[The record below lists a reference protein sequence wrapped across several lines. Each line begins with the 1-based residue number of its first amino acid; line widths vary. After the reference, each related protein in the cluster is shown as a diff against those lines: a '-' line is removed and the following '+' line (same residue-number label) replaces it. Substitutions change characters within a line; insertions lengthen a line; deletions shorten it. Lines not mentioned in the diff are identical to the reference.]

1 MGNLNRHLA
10 SAKHKE
16 NVRIELE
23 LREIPDPIAHE
34 EPLEEFINLH
44 PPFDHNIPDCP
55 PVHWAHIMGAVGSN
69 QPSILSSS
77 KSSFH
82 HPAEDDPACGFD
94 NSSWISEDDSSV
106 NSDESYDQDLVDEQ
120 RRSRRNNHQE
130 AGWEPFGS
138 KSMFFACL
146 ICNLLRNRI
155 STATL
160 KFLWWIMKELGCEL
174 PSFHLVKRKQSQ
186 LFERLGKLSE
196 RNESARDRKIF
207 YVRNIPRLLQ
217 REFANP
223 KISNQLV
230 TYPDDSPQIVSEMW
244 HGGKWRTAT
253 QFLAPL
259 AKTILGCFWIGDF
272 VESNGQVG
280 LVVRFARR
288 GGDALYAYVHPIV
301 DQILDADIIQLW
313 DVESLNQCPLPAI
326 HLVVKNRQRM
336 HITSAWP
343 FLLDAT
349 LLQRVSELKARAGH
363 LRVLVAPLILFCDDL
378 SGARSKRYNPHI
390 NWALQFAGLP
400 FKSQQEDYN
409 IHLIT
414 VSDQV
419 EGVEMGAELVKQI
432 TEQAE
437 KGVQVYHATLQ
448 EEVLVVSPVMAIL
461 GDNPMHSELGA
472 HIGLKGNF
480 PCRFCDASASFDS
493 AAALERFVTVGRP
506 RNPDSTRMQ
515 LLQYMHLAAMSGAKT
530 QTRKMQTDSGI
541 KCSRQEVLLTKLYE
555 FAKSKPTQHQRDQ
568 HIASLGDPANFIT
581 PLFQLADFNVHED
594 LAVDTLHTVLLGVT
608 KYLTR
613 HSLQAVKA
621 NKNNETI
628 LEARMRSAD
637 TSTCF
642 PRPLAV
648 RNVLKYTNSLV
659 GKDFRHFVQ
668 LAPFFL
674 EGLVPPVELRMWLAL
689 ARMTRLIYQRSF
701 YTQQHVID
709 VAEAIQQFL
718 ACAVNHSPRW
728 LNKPKFHIL
737 LHIPRCMQL
746 FGPPVLVAVER
757 FEANNS
763 VIRLSSCLSNR
774 QSPSRDICETFE
786 RFSLL
791 RHIVSGG
798 FWQSG
803 SGWICAQVHVLGMG
817 QTREVR
823 KILGCSQQHEEPF
836 LGQRMRNNGRSDGMW
851 EKRACSGSHLLPD
864 VSLVHKHQSVRGSLG
879 EKIRVGSY
887 ACTND
892 RLLHKIVDIVC
903 TDTNIFI
910 IGTAATMTNETYLN
924 CPVFNEDKALRI
936 IQSTTLIGPVN
947 VQHACGQ
954 GCVASNTRQQ
964 RMERELVASST
975 FVPEI
980 RHANDDRIALNIFCH
995 YTSWIHDIFPTTINA
1010 ADFQVDVNRAYQNY
1024 VLERAIAPPSRAGST
1039 GGARQRGQR
1048 ASSVAS
1054 GWTNNTFI

>member
-1 MGNLNRHLA
+1 MGNLNY
-10 SAKHKE
+10 KE

-23 LREIPDPIAHE
+23 LRDTPDPIAHE
-34 EPLEEFINLH
+34 EPLEEIINLH

-120 RRSRRNNHQE
+120 R
-130 AGWEPFGS
+130 
-138 KSMFFACL
+138 
-146 ICNLLRNRI
+146 
-155 STATL
+155 
-160 KFLWWIMKELGCEL
+160 
-174 PSFHLVKRKQSQ
+174 SFHLVKRKQSQ

-196 RNESARDRKIF
+196 RKESARDRKIF

-230 TYPDDSPQIVSEMW
+230 TYPDDSLQIVSEMW

-253 QFLAPL
+253 QFLAPM

-301 DQILDADIIQLW
+301 DQILDADIVQLW

-349 LLQRVSELKARAGH
+349 LLQRVSE
-363 LRVLVAPLILFCDDL
+363 
-378 SGARSKRYNPHI
+378 SKRYNPHI

-448 EEVLVVSPVMAIL
+448 EEVLVVSPIMAIL

-480 PCRFCDASASFDS
+480 PCRFCNASASFDS

-628 LEARMRSAD
+628 LEARMRSAA

-648 RNVLKYTNSLV
+648 RNVLKYTNLLV

-836 LGQRMRNNGRSDGMW
+836 LGQRMQNNGRSDGMW

-887 ACTND
+887 ACTNN
-892 RLLHKIVDIVC
+892 RLLHKIVEIVC

-910 IGTAATMTNETYLN
+910 IGTAATITKETYLN

-954 GCVASNTRQQ
+954 GYVASNTRQQ
-964 RMERELVASST
+964 RMERELVVSST

-980 RHANDDRIALNIFCH
+980 RHANDDRIAFNIFCH
-995 YTSWIHDIFPTTINA
+995 YTSWIYDIFPTTINA